1 MERAERLWP
10 NGPQYWYDE
19 QCFPPSTD
27 SFLLGSF
34 PSLRRGER
42 VCDLGAG
49 AGLLSLLLLARE
61 PTLQLTGI
69 ELDDHACG
77 MMARNAAVNGLPLSV
92 MQADLRNRT
101 GLPSGQFRLVV
112 SNPPYFAPHT
122 GAVSEGR
129 RGQARAEL
137 TASLDDICAAA
148 ARLLQWGGRL
158 CLVYRP
164 ERLAALM
171 TAAAAHGLEP
181 KRLRF
186 VQHTAGSAPSLLLL
200 ECRRGGKP
208 GLTIEP
214 PLLLRLPDGSE
225 SPDVRRAYF
234 RDKE

>member
-34 PSLRRGER
+34 PALRRGER

-49 AGLLSLLLLARE
+49 AGLLGLLLLARE
-61 PTLQLTGI
+61 PSLQLTGI
-69 ELDDHACG
+69 ELDGHACH
-77 MMARNAAVNGLPLSV
+77 MMARNAAVNGLSLSV
-92 MQADLRNRT
+92 MQADLRNRA

-137 TASLDDICAAA
+137 TASLDDVCAAA
-148 ARLLQWGGRL
+148 ARLLQWAQVRL
-158 CLVYRP
+158 SH
-164 ERLAALM
+164 RLI
-171 TAAAAHGLEP
+171 T
-181 KRLRF
+181 RQ
-186 VQHTAGSAPSLLLL
+186 VVS
-200 ECRRGGKP
+200 
-208 GLTIEP
+208 
-214 PLLLRLPDGSE
+214 
-225 SPDVRRAYF
+225 
-234 RDKE
+234 

>member
-1 MERAERLWP
+1 MERMEQLWP

-69 ELDDHACG
+69 ELDGHACH

-92 MQADLRNRT
+92 MQADLRNQS

-122 GAVSEGR
+122 GAVA
-129 RGQARAEL
+129 Q
-137 TASLDDICAAA
+137 
-148 ARLLQWGGRL
+148 
-158 CLVYRP
+158 
-164 ERLAALM
+164 
-171 TAAAAHGLEP
+171 GLEA

-208 GLTIEP
+208 GLTMAP
-214 PLLLRLPDGSE
+214 PVLLRLPDGSE
-225 SPDVRRAYF
+225 APDSRRAYC